1 MILTTKLVP
10 FCGIGKLL
18 NNVRTSS
25 ESRWEGG
32 RAWAGA
38 KASEKLRNGEAGVCS
53 AEAYAG
59 AAALKDGN
67 HEGLKVCIG

>member
-1 MILTTKLVP
+1 M
-10 FCGIGKLL
+10 FGLL
-18 NNVRTSS
+18 QSHGGREAEAYK
-25 ESRWEGG
+25 ESEGG